1 MNYKDVS
8 LVSPAVHE
16 ISGFLDQTTM
26 ALLAEKLDKICTQ
39 AGSLV
44 VQTSIIARELAQFSR
59 RANLT
64 TLAIPSTPLF

>member
-1 MNYKDVS
+1 MNYKEVS

-16 ISGFLDQTTM
+16 ISGFLDQMTV

-39 AGSLV
+39 TGSLV

-59 RANLT
+59 RANLA
-64 TLAIPSTPLF
+64 TLAIPSGSP